1 MGMVQVLQFYA
12 CRMVGAVY
20 GRIVGRL
27 MVTMFGVHQEGYWEW
42 MDPGAFALIGA
53 ASFFGGVTRLT
64 LATTVIM
71 VRPQGIYLLLIK
83 FSKYQGNKL
92 STFNST
98 LQNLKCKHFLSIFI
112 YSGQR
117 S

>member
-1 MGMVQVLQFYA
+1 MFYHRNVPMSRGQLNIFSV
-12 CRMVGAVY
+12 RMVGAVY

-27 MVTMFGVHQEGYWEW
+27 MVTLFGVHQAGYWEW

-71 VRPQGIYLLLIK
+71 VTTRE
-83 FSKYQGNKL
+83 
-92 STFNST
+92 
-98 LQNLKCKHFLSIFI
+98 
-112 YSGQR
+112 
-117 S
+117 